1 MDHDFSLLVP
11 EVWGRM
17 RREEQ
22 VCFQH
27 VWSLLSVDCLTGL
40 MQDANYLIQHG
51 YLEKVPDLQVS
62 ATLISEEPKFLL
74 FSSFLIIATLIS

>member
-1 MDHDFSLLVP
+1 
-11 EVWGRM
+11 
-17 RREEQ
+17 
-22 VCFQH
+22 
-27 VWSLLSVDCLTGL
+27 